1 MGTLFHVC
9 GERLSSS
16 LVDSKL
22 DDFDFE
28 RLHVQQK
35 QFASVLKARH
45 RYDPAALAVGSFND
59 G

>member
-9 GERLSSS
+9 GEWLISS

-35 QFASVLKARH
+35 QFASVLEARH
-45 RYDPAALAVGSFND
+45 
-59 G
+59 